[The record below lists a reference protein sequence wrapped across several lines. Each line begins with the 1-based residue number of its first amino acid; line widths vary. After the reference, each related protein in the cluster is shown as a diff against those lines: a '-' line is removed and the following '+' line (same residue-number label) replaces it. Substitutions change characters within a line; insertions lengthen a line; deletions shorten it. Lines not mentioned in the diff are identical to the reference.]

1 MARRPL
7 SDAELARVSERCA
20 ALLARKGTEVSAA
33 DLAEVAG
40 MSERTFFRYFPTKA
54 DCMRPFLAQGH
65 RRFSE
70 EIEKQAKD
78 RAGAP
83 VLELVRDGF
92 INVFDR
98 PPFPGSGNFLT
109 ALLDNVHY
117 RRVWLE
123 INYDLQIAL
132 EPVMARVLGEAEN
145 SLRVRAAAAEVT
157 AYAVTTIMEMV
168 RTGGSVHDLA
178 HAVQA
183 EFSDD
188 PLAVE
193 P

>member
-20 ALLARKGTEVSAA
+20 LLLAREGTDVSAA
-33 DLAEVAG
+33 DLAATAG

-65 RRFSE
+65 QRFTE
-70 EIEKQAKD
+70 EIEALAAD
-78 RAGAP
+78 GGGTP
-83 VLELVRDGF
+83 VGELVRNAF

-98 PPFPGSGNFLT
+98 HPFPDTGGFLT
-109 ALLDNVHY
+109 ALLENVHY

-123 INYDLQIAL
+123 INYDLQVGL
-132 EPVMARVLGEAEN
+132 EPVMARVLGETN
-145 SLRVRAAAAEVT
+145 DSLRARAAAAGVT
-157 AYAVTTIMEMV
+157 AFAATTIMEMV

-178 HAVQA
+178 HAVQRK
-183 EFSDD
+183 FSED

-193 P
+193 H